1 MAFSEDSFLTGFA
14 DELVKEATGKSS
26 KPWALVFATLLIVGL
41 GALWFVRRRH
51 AEGADAAEEVPAPVA
66 A

>member
-1 MAFSEDSFLTGFA
+1 MALSEDSFFTGFA

-26 KPWALVFATLLIVGL
+26 KPWALVLAALLLIGL
-41 GALWFVRRRH
+41 GGLWFARRSKSQP
-51 AEGADAAEEVPAPVA
+51 ADAPAEVSAPVA